1 MIRRRQL
8 LAASAAALAAP
19 AIVERANAQSAFDW
33 KQFKGQSIEVNYQL
47 SPRGDLARAHLKEFE
62 DLTGISAGFEQ
73 IPEQQQRPKVAME
86 MATGHPSFDVVNV
99 GMHVQK
105 RLIEKA
111 KWMEDLRPFIADKSL
126 TNPDFDLADFSKPSM
141 QVATGD
147 DGKINVL
154 PLNQDLFIVFYNKEL
169 LAAKGFSGPPKT
181 YDEMMSMAHALTDP
195 SKQVYGFVG
204 RGLKNAN
211 VVLYDNI
218 LLGWDQETV
227 TPDGKK
233 LLTDTPAAIEA
244 GQWYQK
250 IMKECGPPGNIG
262 FNWNECQTTFMQGRG
277 AMWWDGIGFS
287 APLLD
292 KTKSRVVDKVGFAP
306 VPAGPKSQ
314 SCRDI
319 HRRHRHSGHREEQE
333 ARVAVPAMDRRQADA
348 ERAAPFRL
356 RHATAVVV
364 LRAGGHCEE
373 QQLPA
378 GMVRHDHHQP
388 EDRPLRPAGDRA
400 GDRIPR
406 YDRHRP
412 DEHCRRFG
420 CGDGTEEGNGCV
432 PAGAGQVER
441 LTPYTSPATRERS
454 ASEAM
459 PGEGPAA

>member
-1 MIRRRQL
+1 
-8 LAASAAALAAP
+8 
-19 AIVERANAQSAFDW
+19 
-33 KQFKGQSIEVNYQL
+33 
-47 SPRGDLARAHLKEFE
+47 
-62 DLTGISAGFEQ
+62 
-73 IPEQQQRPKVAME
+73 ME

-111 KWMEDLRPFIADKSL
+111 KWMEDLRPYIADKSL

-227 TPDGKK
+227 SPDGKK

-306 VPAGPKSQ
+306 VPAGPKS
-314 SCRDI
+314 
-319 HRRHRHSGHREEQE
+319 HN
-333 ARVAVPAMDRRQADA
+333 
-348 ERAAPFRL
+348 AATFIDGIGIP
-356 RHATAVVV
+356 ATAKNKKAAWLFLQWIAGKQMLNEQLRSGSGTPARLSCYARPEIVKSSTFPQEWFDTTTTSLKIARSGLPVIVPVTEFRDTIGTGLTNIVGGSDVATELKKATAAFQPV
-364 LRAGGHCEE
+364 L
-373 QQLPA
+373 
-378 GMVRHDHHQP
+378 DKS
-388 EDRPLRPAGDRA
+388 
-400 GDRIPR
+400 
-406 YDRHRP
+406 
-412 DEHCRRFG
+412 
-420 CGDGTEEGNGCV
+420 N
-432 PAGAGQVER
+432 
-441 LTPYTSPATRERS
+441 
-454 ASEAM
+454 EA
-459 PGEGPAA
+459 

>member
-1 MIRRRQL
+1 MIRRRHL
-8 LAASAAALAAP
+8 LAATASALAAP

-47 SPRGDLARAHLKEFE
+47 SPRGDLARAHMKEFE
-62 DLTGISAGFEQ
+62 ELTGMSVGFEQ

-86 MATGHPSFDVVNV
+86 MATGHPSFDAVNV

-111 KWMEDLRPFIADKSL
+111 KWMEDLRPYIADKSL

-169 LAAKGFSGPPKT
+169 LAAKGFNAPPKT
-181 YDEMMSMAHALTDP
+181 FDEMMSMAHALTDP

-227 TPDGKK
+227 SPDGKK

-262 FNWNECQTTFMQGRG
+262 FNWNECQTTFMQGR
-277 AMWWDGIGFS
+277 AAIWWDGIGFS

-292 KTKSRVVDKVGFAP
+292 KTKSHVVDKVGFAP
-306 VPAGPKSQ
+306 VPAGPKSHNAATFIDGIGIPASAKNKKQ
-314 SCRDI
+314 AWLFLQWIAGKQMLNEQLRSGSGTPARLSCYARPEIVKSSAFPQEWFDTTQTSLKIARSGLPVIVPVTEFRDTI
-319 HRRHRHSGHREEQE
+319 GSGLTNIVGG
-333 ARVAVPAMDRRQADA
+333 ADVAT
-348 ERAAPFRL
+348 EL
-356 RHATAVVV
+356 KKATAAFQPV
-364 LRAGGHCEE
+364 LDKSNE
-373 QQLPA
+373 
-378 GMVRHDHHQP
+378 
-388 EDRPLRPAGDRA
+388 
-400 GDRIPR
+400 
-406 YDRHRP
+406 
-412 DEHCRRFG
+412 
-420 CGDGTEEGNGCV
+420 T
-432 PAGAGQVER
+432 
-441 LTPYTSPATRERS
+441 
-454 ASEAM
+454 
-459 PGEGPAA
+459 